1 MQATTAISWFEIPAK
16 DLERAVWFYESVLQ
30 QDLRRET
37 LGTAEMAVFPYQDPG
52 IGGALTHAPNLQP
65 ATDGSVIYLRTQRLD
80 ETLERVTRAGG
91 RIVLDKTA
99 LPDGM
104 GAFAHIVDCEGNRI
118 GLHALD

>member
-1 MQATTAISWFEIPAK
+1 MQATTAISWFEIPAR

-30 QDLRRET
+30 QELRRESM
-37 LGTAEMAVFPYQDPG
+37 GAAAMAVFPYQQPG
-52 IGGALTHAPNLQP
+52 IGGALTHAPNLTP
-65 ATDGSVIYLRTQRLD
+65 AADGSVIYLRTQQLD
-80 ETLERVTRAGG
+80 ETLQRVTRAGG

-104 GAFAHIVDCEGNRI
+104 GAFAQFVDCEGNRV

>member
-1 MQATTAISWFEIPAK
+1 MHTATAITWFEIPAQ

-30 QDLRRET
+30 QELRRQT
-37 LGTAEMAVFPYQDPG
+37 MGPSAMAVFPYQDPG
-52 IGGALTHAPNLQP
+52 VGGALTHAPNLKPP
-65 ATDGSVIYLRTQRLD
+65 ADGSGIYLRTQRLD

-91 RIVLDKTA
+91 RVVLDKTA

-104 GAFAHIVDCEGNRI
+104 GAFAHIVDCEGNRV

>member
-1 MQATTAISWFEIPAK
+1 MGPA
-16 DLERAVWFYESVLQ
+16 A
-30 QDLRRET
+30 
-37 LGTAEMAVFPYQDPG
+37 MAVFPYQDPG
-52 IGGALTHAPNLQP
+52 VGGALTHAPNLKP
-65 ATDGSVIYLRTQRLD
+65 AADGSVIYLRTQRLD

-91 RIVLDKTA
+91 RVVVDKTA

>member
-1 MQATTAISWFEIPAK
+1 MHTATAITWFEIPAH

-30 QDLRRET
+30 QELRRET
-37 LGTAEMAVFPYQDPG
+37 MGPTAMAVFPYQDPG
-52 IGGALTHAPNLQP
+52 VGGALTHAPNLKP
-65 ATDGSVIYLRTQRLD
+65 AADGSVIYLRTQRLA

-91 RIVLDKTA
+91 RVVVDKTA

-104 GAFAHIVDCEGNRI
+104 GAFAHIVDCEGNRV